1 MLIRARVR
9 QTLFA
14 SVLALALG
22 RSACAWPTPQELLN
36 DFTHYAIIANIEL
49 AAANAQALMDS
60 GITNDKLAEML
71 DEGKVTEKRFDD
83 AIQRAMMIKELEPIA
98 AELNRRVEAG
108 RLDLARQPKRVAE
121 AVNMLVGTQRARLLG
136 KQRLAAA
143 GEYAV
148 PVLLHEITD
157 GQDQRLKLEAG
168 DMIVEIGGPAVNPLC
183 QSLLTLT
190 GPAQRTV
197 CDLLGR
203 IRHPQAIPYLREMN
217 LEPKAD
223 DTVREAAA
231 RAFKNCGGTEIPL
244 SQLYTNLARQYF
256 DGQESLVAYPDE
268 ATNNV
273 WTFDPF
279 VGLSPT
285 PVPTSIFTEV
295 MAMRT
300 SAHAVELDQANSEAL
315 GIFVASNLKR
325 ENELPEGAADPVY
338 GELKY
343 TPEFYATIYGTR
355 TCQQVLGMAID
366 KLDTPL
372 VRDAIAALSETTG
385 GSNLFVTNGRQPLL
399 ESLTYPDR
407 RVQYEAAL
415 TLANALP
422 QQTFKGDQAVVPLL
436 ASAVR
441 MGAKSLA
448 VVIADDAENRSQTIK
463 QLEGLNFQV
472 VGSGGSVNEVQPDI
486 AGAVGV
492 DLVVIRLRGADQVR
506 DAVNA
511 LRSIPKTSAA
521 PTLIVA
527 GALDKPALALD
538 VRDDPRLH
546 LATPSTEEGAFAA
559 SIETVM
565 QRGAGGRITDAEAE
579 EYAIRS
585 LDALRD
591 VAISRCPAY
600 SIGDAESALIDAM
613 DVRTGGTR
621 MLVADI
627 LAMIE
632 SDNAQ
637 RKLFDAAFATKDEE
651 QIDLLERVADSVRR
665 AGDRAEKRHVE
676 ALVALLTDSTG
687 PLAEAAAN
695 VHGALNVP
703 STAAIELLPK
713 NETK

>member
-1 MLIRARVR
+1 
-9 QTLFA
+9 
-14 SVLALALG
+14 
-22 RSACAWPTPQELLN
+22 
-36 DFTHYAIIANIEL
+36 
-49 AAANAQALMDS
+49 
-60 GITNDKLAEML
+60 
-71 DEGKVTEKRFDD
+71 
-83 AIQRAMMIKELEPIA
+83 MMIKELEPIA

-148 PVLLHEITD
+148 PALLHEITD
-157 GQDQRLKLEAG
+157 GQDQRLKLEAM

-183 QSLLTLT
+183 QSLFALT

-203 IRHPQAIPYLREMN
+203 IRHPQAIPYLREMS
-217 LEPKAD
+217 LQAGAD
-223 DTVREAAA
+223 DTVREAAD
-231 RAFKNCGGTEIPL
+231 RAFKNCGGTDLPL
-244 SQLYTNLARQYF
+244 SQLYTILARQYF

-285 PVPTSIFTEV
+285 PVPTAIYTEV
-295 MAMRT
+295 MAMRN
-300 SAHAVELDQANSEAL
+300 SAHAVSLDPTNTDAL
-315 GIFVASNLKR
+315 SILVAANLKR
-325 ENELPEGAADPVY
+325 ENELPEGDADPVY
-338 GELKY
+338 GDLQY

-355 TCQQVLGMAID
+355 TSQQVLGMAID

-385 GSNLFVTNGRQPLL
+385 GSNLFVTNSRQPLL
-399 ESLTYPDR
+399 EALTYPDR
-407 RVQYEAAL
+407 RVQYESAL
-415 TLANALP
+415 TLAYALP
-422 QQTFKGDQAVVPLL
+422 QQTFTGDQAVVPLL

-448 VVIADDAENRSQTIK
+448 IVIADDAENRSQTIK
-463 QLEGLNFQV
+463 DLEALNFQV
-472 VGSGGSVNEVQPDI
+472 VGSGGGVHEVQQDI

-492 DLVVIRLRGADQVR
+492 DLVVIRLRGADEVR
-506 DAVNA
+506 DAINS
-511 LRSIPKTSAA
+511 LRNIPKTSAA

-538 VRDDPRLH
+538 VRDDRRLH
-546 LATPSTEEGAFAA
+546 LATPSTQEGAFAA
-559 SIETVM
+559 AIETVM
-565 QRGAGGRITDAEAE
+565 TRGAGGRMTEAESE

-585 LDALRD
+585 LGALRD

-600 SIGDAESALIDAM
+600 SIVDAESALIDALA
-613 DVRTGGTR
+613 VRQGGTR
-621 MLVADI
+621 LMVADI
-627 LAMIE
+627 LAMME

-637 RKLFDAAFATKDEE
+637 RTLFDAAFAATDAE
-651 QIDLLERVADSVRR
+651 QIELLERVAESVRR
-665 AGDRAEKRHVE
+665 SGDRAEKRHIA
-676 ALVALLTDSTG
+676 ALVELLSDSTG
-687 PLAEAAAN
+687 QLAEAAAE

-703 STAAIELLPK
+703 TSDAIKLLPDQTPE
-713 NETK
+713 N